1 MLTSRC
7 KSEVSPSDVGF
18 GTEGSAGQDRFA
30 PEGVAARLRGGCPPE
45 DGHFRLDD
53 KGRGDSLNS
62 GDVLLSTRF
71 AGAVAANWEGLP
83 LDNRLDGIRCDM
95 VGCDN
100 LAVEQELPPQV
111 DAPAFPENDIVAT
124 PKQPASSR
132 GY

>member
-53 KGRGDSLNS
+53 NGRGDSLNS
-62 GDVLLSTRF
+62 GDVLLSTARF

-83 LDNRLDGIRCDM
+83 LDNRLDGI
-95 VGCDN
+95 